1 MGANLL
7 RFIAGVCHDALGTST
22 RLPAWRLESLPKSQ
36 LKVVDLLVDSNLD
49 QLLDSIRPRT
59 IFDCVAYGG
68 YSFETDQALIYR
80 TNCNFASRLLV
91 RLQDR
96 DIAMY
101 VHAGS
106 SSEHGDNASGPK
118 EDSFTSPN
126 SHYAVSKVT
135 AANLLY
141 YYGEKSWAFPA

>member
-1 MGANLL
+1 MAPRRLAQKSAKSRGPA
-7 RFIAGVCHDALGTST
+7 RGFEPRSAAGLYQA
-22 RLPAWRLESLPKSQ
+22 
-36 LKVVDLLVDSNLD
+36 
-49 QLLDSIRPRT
+49 RT

-80 TNCNFASRLLV
+80 TNFNFASRLLV

-106 SSEHGDNASGPK
+106 SSEYGDNASGPK

-126 SHYAVSKVT
+126 SHYAVSQVT

>member
-1 MGANLL
+1 M
-7 RFIAGVCHDALGTST
+7 
-22 RLPAWRLESLPKSQ
+22 
-36 LKVVDLLVDSNLD
+36 
-49 QLLDSIRPRT
+49 
-59 IFDCVAYGG
+59 
-68 YSFETDQALIYR
+68 
-80 TNCNFASRLLV
+80 

-106 SSEHGDNASGPK
+106 SSEYGDNASGPK

-126 SHYAVSKVT
+126 SHYAVSQVT